1 MGRIELIT
9 GGSRSGKSAY
19 AQAMAESF
27 PGRRAYVATCPVLDE
42 ELRQRVTRHRRA
54 RAARQWETIEEL
66 TDVAGIIRGHAGHH
80 VLLVDCLTLWINNL
94 LHAAQERERDLTEEQ
109 VVVECGRVLDASRA
123 HPGVVIFVTNEVGMG
138 IVPENPLAR
147 RYRDLLG
154 RCNQT
159 IAAAAHGV
167 TLLCSGLPLRLKG
180 D

>member
-1 MGRIELIT
+1 MARIELIT

-27 PGRRAYVATCPVLDE
+27 PGRRVYVATCPVLDAELE
-42 ELRQRVTRHRRA
+42 ERIARHRQA
-54 RAARQWETIEEL
+54 RAAAEWDTIEEP
-66 TDVAGIIRGHAGHH
+66 TDIAGIIRGHTGHR

-94 LHAAQERERDLTEEQ
+94 WHVARQQDGDLTEVQ
-109 VVVECGRVLDASRA
+109 VADACGGVVEASRA

-154 RCNQT
+154 RCNQS
-159 IAAAAHGV
+159 IAAAAQGV
-167 TLLCSGLPLRLKG
+167 TFVCCGVPLRLKG

>member
-1 MGRIELIT
+1 MARIELIT

-27 PGRRAYVATCPVLDE
+27 PGSLAYIATCPALDA
-42 ELRQRVTRHRRA
+42 ELGERVARHRQA
-54 RAARQWETIEEL
+54 RASAEWETIEEL
-66 TDVAGIIRGHAGHH
+66 TDLANIIRGHTGHH

-94 LHAAQERERDLTEEQ
+94 LHVARQQDRDLTEDQ
-109 VVVECGRVLDASRA
+109 VADACGRVLEACRA
-123 HPGVVIFVTNEVGMG
+123 HSGVVIFVTNEVGMG

-159 IAAAAHGV
+159 IAAAAQGV
-167 TLLCSGLPLRLKG
+167 TLVCCGVPLRLKG

>member
-1 MGRIELIT
+1 VARIELIT

-19 AQAMAESF
+19 AQAMAESL
-27 PGRRAYVATCPVLDE
+27 PGKRAYIATCPALDT
-42 ELRQRVTRHRRA
+42 ELEARIARPRRA
-54 RAARQWETIEEL
+54 RAAANWDTVEEP
-66 TDVAGIIRGHAGHH
+66 TDVAGVIRGDTGHH

-94 LHAAQERERDLTEEQ
+94 AHRARQQDRDLTEDQ
-109 VVVECGRVLDASRA
+109 VADACGGVVEASRT

-159 IAAAAHGV
+159 IAAAAQGV
-167 TLLCSGLPLRLKG
+167 TFLCCGVPLRLKG
-180 D
+180 Q